1 MDYKIVFQKR
11 TRKEWL
17 KEIPE
22 IIYKLVSNYNFY
34 YNGEYIHK
42 VNNIE
47 EVVKNNYEKNRHKI
61 VLYQSKNENQV
72 YLVVYSKKT
81 VTIYYTNEYEYKESN
96 AYYIDEYGEI
106 CKEFN
111 KNRVASIRRFM
122 NKFNLAN
129 KEAVK
134 WNKEKHNLKEN

>member
-22 IIYKLVSNYNFY
+22 VIYKLVSGYNFY

-47 EVVKNNYEKNRHKI
+47 DVVKSNYEKNRHKI

-81 VTIYYTNEYEYKESN
+81 VTIYYTNEYEYKERN
-96 AYYIDEYGEI
+96 AYYIDENGEI
-106 CKEFN
+106 YKEYN
-111 KNRVASIRRFM
+111 RNRVASVRRFM

-134 WNKEKHNLKEN
+134 WNKEKHNLKDN